1 MRYQLRLSAPN
12 PDTKDFSRKVL
23 WNLKSFAKIKWYVR
37 CESFCG
43 FLRGKPLEARFGT
56 AVPTYSDNLKSTAM
70 PCFLCALSV
79 GAIRPKPGH
88 KGLFEKSPL
97 ESQKLC
103 QNKVICSVRSSL
115 AYLSYKKGKLRKRG
129 GEMFVYMF
137 ARNKTFY
144 SKKNQFC
151 VENQAHFCSVFEIK
165 SSFFFNRCN

>member
-1 MRYQLRLSAPN
+1 MERSSNMFRQDKKARQCRAFCVRYQLGR
-12 PDTKDFSRKVL
+12 
-23 WNLKSFAKIKWYVR
+23 
-37 CESFCG
+37 
-43 FLRGKPLEARFGT
+43 
-56 AVPTYSDNLKSTAM
+56 
-70 PCFLCALSV
+70 
-79 GAIRPKPGH
+79 RPKPGH

-103 QNKVICSVRSSL
+103 QNKVVCSLRSSL

-151 VENQAHFCSVFEIK
+151 IKNQAHFCSVFEIK